1 MSQRGVRSTSPDAM
15 ATPETTVA
23 EHQTPPPNDAGSDL
37 HANTPNNSSG
47 DTPTLRPSPTNMSVD
62 HIFFS
67 LQQLESRISIMEA
80 EQSKTKEQM
89 MILQRRLPQMITHQE
104 IDTRFTQLRNQM
116 SVLQMAQQALHAQ

>member
-1 MSQRGVRSTSPDAM
+1 
-15 ATPETTVA
+15 
-23 EHQTPPPNDAGSDL
+23 
-37 HANTPNNSSG
+37 
-47 DTPTLRPSPTNMSVD
+47 MSVD

>member
-1 MSQRGVRSTSPDAM
+1 
-15 ATPETTVA
+15 
-23 EHQTPPPNDAGSDL
+23 
-37 HANTPNNSSG
+37 
-47 DTPTLRPSPTNMSVD
+47 
-62 HIFFS
+62 
-67 LQQLESRISIMEA
+67 MEA